1 MASSAEAELGALFI
15 NAKKVE
21 ELQTVLEE
29 MGHVQPPTPIMTDN
43 STACGTINGT
53 VKQCRTHAIDMRF
66 YWVRN
71 CCAQHHFTVYW
82 SP

>member
-1 MASSAEAELGALFI
+1 MA
-15 NAKKVE
+15 K
-21 ELQTVLEE
+21 EE

-43 STACGTINGT
+43 STACGIINRT
-53 VKQCRTHAIDMRF
+53 VKQCRTRTIDMRF

-71 CCAQHHFTVYW
+71 RCAQHHFTVYW